1 MQDYAIHRSS
11 RKCHKDH
18 RLFEPSERYYSVVL
32 QKGGELVRHD
42 YGNAH
47 WNGPPEGAVG
57 WWVSQMPAKKTGKL
71 TPAPTHVLLDTLERL
86 CESPD
91 EAELAFVLALLL
103 VRRRALS
110 DMDEESLSDDASF
123 LRLHASQDSRE
134 FTVRVCQPSPTRSE
148 QLQQLLIEL
157 LYCES

>member
-18 RLFEPSERYYSVVL
+18 RPFETSERYYSVVL
-32 QKGGELVRHD
+32 QKGGELVRQD
-42 YGNAH
+42 YGDGH
-47 WNGPPEGAVG
+47 WIGPPEGAVG

-71 TPAPTHVLLDTLERL
+71 TSAPTHVLLDTLERL

-91 EAELAFVLALLL
+91 DTELAFVLALLL

-110 DMDEESLSDDASF
+110 DLDSESLGDEDPF
-123 LRLHASQDSRE
+123 LHLHASQDSRE
-134 FTVRVCQPSPTRSE
+134 FTVRVCQPTQERAE
-148 QLQQLLIEL
+148 KLQQLLIEL